1 MTGEPSRGHSG
12 GEHELQVNIA
22 EVRALG
28 KGFQTL
34 RDTTQYAYFNA
45 HVDMNINSVGG
56 RAFEMIVS
64 EVNSVRDDLVAA
76 YEPGGDVRRLF
87 GGAGKALIEV
97 ADDYRSV
104 DASARHRI
112 DGALKGVD
120 PVEAPWTSDEKG
132 IDVGEYAD
140 DYAPVETPEGAKQWA
155 EALGLTL
162 PDRVGKAADAFE
174 GYNDF
179 VSIAEDIDYVI
190 GFDWVGDVLGG
201 IGIPDPIEGFRDQL
215 EGDWAM
221 IGRALGALEL
231 VQSQERDFASDLE
244 GMIKYLDGVWEG
256 NAANS
261 CKSWIAAT
269 GDKISGHASDLGSIG
284 SRIKSEAL
292 TIKSLLD
299 TICTAIDMVVDL
311 IPDPSDLGD
320 SLLNGLKTVVK
331 EGIDKV
337 IEAITKVLDTFKL
350 AFDAIL
356 TCAFAIVTLFA
367 QLTRFAHSEWP
378 KTPGLDAPDVNG
390 PKR

>member
-1 MTGEPSRGHSG
+1 MSFK
-12 GEHELQVNIA
+12 VNIA
-22 EVRALG
+22 EVHALG
-28 KGFQTL
+28 KGFQAL
-34 RDTTQYAYFNA
+34 RDTAQYAYFNA
-45 HVDMNINSVGG
+45 NVDMDINSVGG
-56 RAFEMIVS
+56 RAFEAIVS

-87 GGAGKALIEV
+87 GGAGKALIAV

-104 DASARHRI
+104 DANARSRI
-112 DGALKGVD
+112 DGAVKGADEV
-120 PVEAPWTSDEKG
+120 PVPLTSDEKG
-132 IDVGEYAD
+132 VDVGEYAD
-140 DYAPVETPEGAKQWA
+140 EYAPIETPEGVKQMA

-162 PDRVGKAADAFE
+162 ADRYGQADDAFE
-174 GYNDF
+174 GYYDF

-201 IGIPDPIEGFRDQL
+201 IGIPDPIQGFKDQL
-215 EGDWAM
+215 EGDWTM

-231 VQSQERDFASDLE
+231 IQSQERDFASDLD
-244 GMIKYLDGVWEG
+244 GMIKYLEGVWEG

-284 SRIKSEAL
+284 SRIKSEAM
-292 TIKSLLD
+292 TIKSLLA

-320 SLLNGLKTVVK
+320 SLLNGIKNVVK
-331 EGIDKV
+331 EGIDKI
-337 IEAITKVLDTFKL
+337 IEAITKILDTFKL
-350 AFDAIL
+350 AFDAIM

-390 PKR
+390 AKR

>member
-1 MTGEPSRGHSG
+1 MSFK
-12 GEHELQVNIA
+12 VNIA
-22 EVRALG
+22 EVHALG
-28 KGFQTL
+28 KGFQAL
-34 RDTTQYAYFNA
+34 RDTAQYAYFSAN
-45 HVDMNINSVGG
+45 VDMDINSVGG
-56 RAFEMIVS
+56 RAFEAIVS

-87 GGAGKALIEV
+87 GGAGKALIAV

-104 DASARHRI
+104 DANARSRI
-112 DGALKGVD
+112 DGAVKGADEV
-120 PVEAPWTSDEKG
+120 PVPLTSDEKG
-132 IDVGEYAD
+132 VDVGEYAD
-140 DYAPVETPEGAKQWA
+140 EYAPIETPVGVKQMA

-162 PDRVGKAADAFE
+162 ADRYGQADDAFE

-201 IGIPDPIEGFRDQL
+201 IGIPDPIQGFKDQL
-215 EGDWAM
+215 EGDWTM

-231 VQSQERDFASDLE
+231 IQSQERDFASDLD

-284 SRIKSEAL
+284 SRIKSEAM

-320 SLLNGLKTVVK
+320 SLLNGIKTVVK
-331 EGIDKV
+331 EGIDKI
-337 IEAITKVLDTFKL
+337 IEAITKILDTFKL
-350 AFDAIL
+350 AFDAIM

-390 PKR
+390 AKR